1 MQGPAMIEEHC
12 QAVQFLPEK
21 EEKSTGSKDKNG
33 GSACENMQD
42 ITSKNGTHLGPTL
55 FEDLWHQVLMEFAE
69 PSPISSDGT
78 PAFLCDC
85 PKLYAACAKLMVEAN
100 NKELDLVTQQWIQEM
115 LGLLNLYLNMGL
127 HLSWRK
133 TSILVSTSQREG
145 NTHAQSIHKRTV
157 KFLQT
162 EVLPFCCL
170 GQVWWTVLS
179 DEDIVSKIK
188 TWVVKKS
195 MKGFVKEEDVVN
207 LVASPEMQ
215 AIFSKKGICKPLISK
230 RTATHWLQRLDWRYQ
245 KTQNR
250 MYINGHKREDV
261 VAY

>member
-1 MQGPAMIEEHC
+1 MSEDHCQVVHGPATSVGHHQATHGPAASERHCQVAQDPAPSEEHYCFAMNGGHHQVMQGPAMIEEHC

-100 NKELDLVTQQWIQEM
+100 NKELDLVTWWQIQEM
-115 LGLLNLYLNMGL
+115 LGLLNLYLDAGL

-133 TSILVSTSQREG
+133 TSILVLMSQREG
-145 NTHAQSIHKRTV
+145 NAHA
-157 KFLQT
+157 
-162 EVLPFCCL
+162 
-170 GQVWWTVLS
+170 
-179 DEDIVSKIK
+179 
-188 TWVVKKS
+188 
-195 MKGFVKEEDVVN
+195 
-207 LVASPEMQ
+207 
-215 AIFSKKGICKPLISK
+215 
-230 RTATHWLQRLDWRYQ
+230 
-245 KTQNR
+245 
-250 MYINGHKREDV
+250 
-261 VAY
+261 